1 MATKLLT
8 PLIYFAFCNIAQ
20 NLELTAAAK
29 KLFSYLLKAA
39 ILVLAFAFIYHQFL
53 NKNANLKQFEA
64 LIAQISS
71 NQVIITLSTV
81 VLLMMLNWLLES
93 LKWQYLSRRLA
104 HISAWEAVEAVFCG
118 LTWAIFTPNR
128 IGEYG
133 GRVMFLPNRK
143 RIHGV
148 FAMAVGSFAQNVI
161 TNITGVLASLWFI
174 YSFLDL
180 NIWAFLSLSLF
191 SIIFLSLLLVFYFNI
206 KWLVGLLNRIRFLKK
221 YHRFFDIMGRY
232 NFNELLV
239 VIGYSL
245 ARFFVFTFQYYL
257 VIHLLLPG
265 IPFFNMTMTV
275 IVFIFIQSALPSLDL
290 LDIGVRSFTAA
301 HLFLYITNQQI
312 AIIASVSA
320 IWLINLII
328 PAILG
333 SVFVLKLK
341 FFDRTA

>member
-1 MATKLLT
+1 M
-8 PLIYFAFCNIAQ
+8 
-20 NLELTAAAK
+20 
-29 KLFSYLLKAA
+29 LKAA
-39 ILVLAFAFIYHQFL
+39 ILVLAFAFIYHKFL
-53 NKNANLKQFEA
+53 NKNENLRQFKL
-64 LIAQISS
+64 LIKQISS
-71 NQVIITLSTV
+71 NQVIFTLSVV

-104 HISAWEAVEAVFCG
+104 RISVWEAVEAVFCG

-128 IGEYG
+128 VGEYG

-161 TNITGVLASLWFI
+161 TNITGLLASLWFI
-174 YSFLDL
+174 YYFLEL
-180 NIWAFLSLSLF
+180 NTWAFIGIAVLTL
-191 SIIFLSLLLVFYFNI
+191 IFLGLLLVFYFNI
-206 KWLVGLLNRIRFLKK
+206 KWLVVVLNRIKFLKK

-232 NFNELLV
+232 NFNELLL

-245 ARFFVFTFQYYL
+245 ARFCVFTFQYYL
-257 VIHLLLPG
+257 VIHLLLPN
-265 IPFFNMTMTV
+265 IPFFEMMMTV

-312 AIIASVSA
+312 AIIAAVSA

>member
-1 MATKLLT
+1 M
-8 PLIYFAFCNIAQ
+8 
-20 NLELTAAAK
+20 TAAAK
-29 KLFSYLLKAA
+29 KIFSYLLKAA

-53 NKNANLKQFEA
+53 NKNQNLHQFQV
-64 LIAQISS
+64 LIGRISS
-71 NQVIITLSTV
+71 SQVAFTLSFV
-81 VLLMMLNWLLES
+81 VALMGLNWLLES

-104 HISAWEAVEAVFCG
+104 RISVWEAIEAVFCG

-128 IGEYG
+128 VGEYG
-133 GRVMFLPNRK
+133 GRVMFLPHRK

-161 TNITGVLASLWFI
+161 TNLTGLIATVWFLYYFSVVNNWVLLGIAVL
-174 YSFLDL
+174 SFF
-180 NIWAFLSLSLF
+180 FLL
-191 SIIFLSLLLVFYFNI
+191 LLLVFYFNI
-206 KWLVGLLNRIRFLKK
+206 KWLVGLLNRVKFLRK

-232 NFNELLV
+232 NFNELTV

-257 VIHLLLPG
+257 VIHLLLPDIDPMAMIG
-265 IPFFNMTMTV
+265 TV
-275 IVFIFIQSALPSLDL
+275 VVFIFIQSALPSLDL

-301 HLFLYITNQQI
+301 HLFLYVTNQQI
-312 AIIASVSA
+312 AIIAAVSA

-333 SVFVLKLK
+333 SVSVLKLK

>member
-1 MATKLLT
+1 M
-8 PLIYFAFCNIAQ
+8 
-20 NLELTAAAK
+20 
-29 KLFSYLLKAA
+29 
-39 ILVLAFAFIYHQFL
+39 VLAFIFIYHQFL
-53 NKNANLKQFEA
+53 NKNANLKQFQQ
-64 LIAQISS
+64 LISHISH
-71 NQVIITLSTV
+71 NQVVFTLCFV
-81 VLLMMLNWLLES
+81 VLLMMVNWLLES
-93 LKWQYLSRRLA
+93 LKWQYLSRKLVN
-104 HISAWEAVEAVFCG
+104 ISVWEAVEAVFCG

-161 TNITGVLASLWFI
+161 TNITGLLASLCFT
-174 YSFLDL
+174 YYFLQITGWL
-180 NIWAFLSLSLF
+180 FLGISALV
-191 SIIFLSLLLVFYFNI
+191 IFFLAVLLVFYFNI
-206 KWLVGLLNRIRFLKK
+206 NWLVLLFDKVKFLRK
-221 YHRFFDIMGRY
+221 YHRFFEIMGRY
-232 NFNELLV
+232 NNHELLV

-245 ARFFVFTFQYYL
+245 SRFFVFSFQYYL

-265 IPFFNMTMTV
+265 IPFFDMMTTV
-275 IVFIFIQSALPSLDL
+275 VVFIFIQSALPSLDL

-301 HLFLYITNQQI
+301 HLFLYITSQQI
-312 AIIASVSA
+312 AIIAAVSS

-333 SVFVLKLK
+333 SVFVFKLK

>member
-1 MATKLLT
+1 
-8 PLIYFAFCNIAQ
+8 
-20 NLELTAAAK
+20 LTAAAK

-39 ILVLAFAFIYHQFL
+39 ILFLAFAFIYHQFL
-53 NKNANLKQFEA
+53 NKNANLKQFEL
-64 LIAQISS
+64 LIKQISS
-71 NQVIITLSTV
+71 NQVIFTLSVV

-104 HISAWEAVEAVFCG
+104 RISVWEAVEAVFCG

-128 IGEYG
+128 VGEYG

-143 RIHGV
+143 RVHGV

-161 TNITGVLASLWFI
+161 TNITGLLASLWFI
-174 YSFLDL
+174 YYFLEL
-180 NIWAFLSLSLF
+180 NTWVFIGITILTF
-191 SIIFLSLLLVFYFNI
+191 IFLVLLLVFYFNI
-206 KWLVGLLNRIRFLKK
+206 KWLVWLLNRIKFLKK
-221 YHRFFDIMGRY
+221 YHRFFDIMARY
-232 NFNELLV
+232 NFNELLL

-245 ARFFVFTFQYYL
+245 ARFFVFSFQYYL
-257 VIHLLLPG
+257 VIHLLLPA
-265 IPFFNMTMTV
+265 IPFFEMMMTV
-275 IVFIFIQSALPSLDL
+275 VVFIFIQSALPSLDL

-312 AIIASVSA
+312 AIIAAVSA

>member
-1 MATKLLT
+1 
-8 PLIYFAFCNIAQ
+8 
-20 NLELTAAAK
+20 
-29 KLFSYLLKAA
+29 
-39 ILVLAFAFIYHQFL
+39 
-53 NKNANLKQFEA
+53 
-64 LIAQISS
+64 
-71 NQVIITLSTV
+71 
-81 VLLMMLNWLLES
+81 MMLNWLLES

-104 HISAWEAVEAVFCG
+104 RISVWEAVEAVFCG

-128 IGEYG
+128 VGEYG

-161 TNITGVLASLWFI
+161 TNITGLLASLWFI
-174 YSFLDL
+174 YYFLEL
-180 NIWAFLSLSLF
+180 NTWAFISITVLSLT
-191 SIIFLSLLLVFYFNI
+191 FLGILLVFYFNI
-206 KWLVGLLNRIRFLKK
+206 KWLVTVLNRIRFLKK

-232 NFNELLV
+232 NFNELLL

-257 VIHLLLPG
+257 VIHLLLPN
-265 IPFFNMTMTV
+265 IPFFEMMMTV

-312 AIIASVSA
+312 AIIAAVSA